1 VHPKPLHA
9 LTLLLVCF
17 AGLTLPRPCSGQ
29 TVITLSSEIGPANTN
44 AASVAGVGQIVNFT
58 GVAANSG
65 ATILIATG
73 SSGSAAFD
81 FSTGFTDGFDRSVG
95 STAGAGNVFVDRKY
109 DSSGT
114 ALLLL
119 DTNNN
124 GSFTDESALTGF
136 GMHSDTFITFDLSVL
151 RSTFDLASDTPFL
164 LTGAAGVADRFD
176 SGQTSA
182 AIIADNT
189 QLAVFDWR
197 SSGPYNQYSTFSVS
211 VSGST
216 QYLTFAGLS
225 GLDGSNWADH
235 VGFANVQLTVM
246 AIPEPATCGLFG
258 LGLAFIGLATARRQK
273 ADPKRN
279 ADLR

>member
-9 LTLLLVCF
+9 LTLLLVCSV
-17 AGLTLPRPCSGQ
+17 GLALPRPCTAQ
-29 TVITLSSEIGPANTN
+29 TVITLSSEVGPANTN
-44 AASVAGVGQIVNFT
+44 AASVAGLGQIVNRT
-58 GVAANSG
+58 GVASNSG
-65 ATILIATG
+65 ATTVIATG
-73 SSGSAAFD
+73 STGLAAFD
-81 FSTGFTDGFDRSVG
+81 FNTGFTDGYDRTIAS
-95 STAGAGNVFVDRKY
+95 SAGAGNVFIDRKY
-109 DSSGT
+109 DSSST
-114 ALLLL
+114 APLLL

-124 GSFTDESALTGF
+124 GSFTDESALMGF
-136 GMHSDTFITFDLSVL
+136 GMHSDTFITFDLAAL
-151 RSTFDLASDTPFL
+151 RSAHDLALDAPFL
-164 LTGAAGVADRFD
+164 LTGAAGVADRLD

-182 AIIADNT
+182 AIIADST

-216 QYLTFAGLS
+216 QYLTFAALS

-258 LGLAFIGLATARRQK
+258 LGLVFIGLVTTRCRRG
-273 ADPKRN
+273 
-279 ADLR
+279 

>member
-1 VHPKPLHA
+1 MHSKPLHA
-9 LTLLLVCF
+9 LTLLLVCS
-17 AGLTLPRPCSGQ
+17 AGLTCPCPCAAQ

-44 AASVAGVGQIVNFT
+44 AASVANVGQIVNRT
-58 GVAANSG
+58 GVASNSG
-65 ATILIATG
+65 ATTVIATG
-73 SSGSAAFD
+73 SSGLAAFD
-81 FSTGFTDGFDRSVG
+81 FNTGFNDGFDRTIAS
-95 STAGAGNVFVDRKY
+95 SAGAGNVFIDRKY

-114 ALLLL
+114 APLLL

-124 GSFTDESALTGF
+124 GSFTDETALTGF

-151 RSTFDLASDTPFL
+151 RSFFDLASDTPFL
-164 LTGAAGVADRFD
+164 LTGAAGVADRLD

-197 SSGPYNQYSTFSVS
+197 SSGPYNQYSTFSLS

-216 QYLTFAGLS
+216 QYLTFAALS

-246 AIPEPATCGLFG
+246 AIPEPATYGLFG
-258 LGLAFIGLATARRQK
+258 LGLALVGIVAARR
-273 ADPKRN
+273 R
-279 ADLR
+279 R

>member
-44 AASVAGVGQIVNFT
+44 AASIAGVGQIVNFT

-65 ATILIATG
+65 ATILIAAG
-73 SSGSAAFD
+73 SSGSAAYD
-81 FSTGFTDGFDRSVG
+81 FNTGFTDGFDRAIG

-124 GSFTDESALTGF
+124 VSFTDESALTGF

-151 RSTFDLASDTPFL
+151 RSAFALGSNTAFL
-164 LTGAAGVADRFD
+164 LTGSAGVADRLD

-197 SSGPYNQYSTFSVS
+197 NSGPYDQHSTFSVS
-211 VSGST
+211 ISGST
-216 QYLTFAGLS
+216 QYLTFAALS

-235 VGFANVQLTVM
+235 VGFANLQLTVM

-258 LGLAFIGLATARRQK
+258 LGLAVIGITVVRR
-273 ADPKRN
+273 R
-279 ADLR
+279 R